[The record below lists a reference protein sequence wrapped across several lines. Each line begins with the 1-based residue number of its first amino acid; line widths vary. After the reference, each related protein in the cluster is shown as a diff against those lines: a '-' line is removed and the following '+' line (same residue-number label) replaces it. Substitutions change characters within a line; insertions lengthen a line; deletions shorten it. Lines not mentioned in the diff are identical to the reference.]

1 MPRKRESDGRAGD
14 GQDWHFIGFRSPTY
28 TQTPDELFDWLAAE
42 ACVSSWQ
49 R

>member
-1 MPRKRESDGRAGD
+1 MPRKRESDGPAGD
-14 GQDWHFIGFRSPTY
+14 AQDWHFIGFRSPTY
-28 TQTPDELFDWLAAE
+28 TQTPDELFDWLAAK